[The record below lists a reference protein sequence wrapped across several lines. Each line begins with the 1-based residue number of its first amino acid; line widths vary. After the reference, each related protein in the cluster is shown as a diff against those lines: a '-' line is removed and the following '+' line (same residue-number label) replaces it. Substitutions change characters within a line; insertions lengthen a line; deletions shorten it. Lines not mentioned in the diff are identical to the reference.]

1 MLENGIKDGDLF
13 ALVCGKEKNGYVC
26 AVGLGPTP
34 SDRELPG
41 IQQYKSTKLQIAM
54 EKCRVSNQKVEHLQ
68 DQMDDMKKQMA
79 EMRQLF
85 LSSQGQQDETNTTP
99 RHEPN
104 TPHQVALVLL
114 YCTSAIVYCTSA
126 IPEHVMM

>member
-1 MLENGIKDGDLF
+1 MDDMK
-13 ALVCGKEKNGYVC
+13 KKM
-26 AVGLGPTP
+26 T
-34 SDRELPG
+34 
-41 IQQYKSTKLQIAM
+41 
-54 EKCRVSNQKVEHLQ
+54 
-68 DQMDDMKKQMA
+68 QMDDMKKQMA

-99 RHEPN
+99 GHEPN

-126 IPEHVMM
+126 IMEHVML